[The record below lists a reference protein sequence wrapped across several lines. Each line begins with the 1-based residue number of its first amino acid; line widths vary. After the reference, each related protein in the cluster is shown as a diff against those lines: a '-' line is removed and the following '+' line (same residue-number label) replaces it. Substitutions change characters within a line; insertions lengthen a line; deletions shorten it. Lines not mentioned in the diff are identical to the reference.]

1 MKIIENEVKLD
12 EINENENQIF
22 ECVIESKFKP
32 MIIPN
37 ISNLNT
43 NSKKKKIKKKNLDN
57 LIHFSN
63 ITSKKNN
70 INENVSI
77 QNNSNNN
84 EK

>member
-1 MKIIENEVKLD
+1 
-12 EINENENQIF
+12 
-22 ECVIESKFKP
+22 
-32 MIIPN
+32 MISPN

-63 ITSKKNN
+63 ITSKKKN
-70 INENVSI
+70 INDNVSI

>member
-1 MKIIENEVKLD
+1 
-12 EINENENQIF
+12 
-22 ECVIESKFKP
+22 
-32 MIIPN
+32 MISPN

-43 NSKKKKIKKKNLDN
+43 NSKKKKINKKNLDN
-57 LIHFSN
+57 LIHFSI

>member
-1 MKIIENEVKLD
+1 MVLYKDD
-12 EINENENQIF
+12 ERF
-22 ECVIESKFKP
+22 SLKKKK
-32 MIIPN
+32 
-37 ISNLNT
+37 
-43 NSKKKKIKKKNLDN
+43 KKKKIKKKNLDN